1 MVLDDSVHE
10 QLQRILKEQRMFARI
25 REHGLS
31 PRRKL
36 LLVHPAQARR

>member
-1 MVLDDSVHE
+1 ML
-10 QLQRILKEQRMFARI
+10 ARI

-36 LLVHPAQARR
+36 LLVGSRELGKL